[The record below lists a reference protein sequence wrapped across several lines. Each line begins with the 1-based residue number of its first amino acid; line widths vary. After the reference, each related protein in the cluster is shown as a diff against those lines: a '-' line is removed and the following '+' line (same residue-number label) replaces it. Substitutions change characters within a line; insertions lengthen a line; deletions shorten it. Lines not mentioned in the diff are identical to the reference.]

1 MRKKRYRWR
10 KTRRGFEFRK
20 PPWKFVSVSLFNCRL
35 VFYINNESD
44 YQNLSELSARFT
56 LNSAVNKVTRGLIL
70 LLLLAGNSLFTG
82 CADLKARLSAIR
94 NLRHHWQPATAVQE
108 VVSPLDSLWRSALP
122 VDTVVLE
129 ERPAGTAEQTKYNPA
144 PAPAEI
150 VSPGKA
156 WGYRVQLASS
166 ANKKELEALLARVE
180 REFGTRPVLEELEG
194 RYSLR
199 IGSFRSME
207 AAETERKRAFS
218 YGYKYA
224 WIVQTQ
230 IPLED
235 FKPEE

>member
-1 MRKKRYRWR
+1 MRM
-10 KTRRGFEFRK
+10 GFEFRK
-20 PPWKFVSVSLFNCRL
+20 PLWKFIPASLFNCRFA
-35 VFYINNESD
+35 FYINNESD

-56 LNSAVNKVTRGLIL
+56 LNSAVHKVTRGLIL

-82 CADLKARLSAIR
+82 CAGLKARLSA
-94 NLRHHWQPATAVQE
+94 LRHHPQPAAAMQE

-129 ERPAGTAEQTKYNPA
+129 ERPAGAAEQTEYKPVPA
-144 PAPAEI
+144 PADL
-150 VSPGKA
+150 VTPGKA

-166 ANKKELEALLARVE
+166 ADKKELEALLARVE
-180 REFGTRPVLEELEG
+180 REFGARPVLEESEG

-199 IGSFRSME
+199 IGSFRSSE
-207 AAETERKRAFS
+207 AAELEQKRALS

>member
-1 MRKKRYRWR
+1 MRRD
-10 KTRRGFEFRK
+10 FEFRK
-20 PPWKFVSVSLFNCRL
+20 PPWKFIPAGLFNCR
-35 VFYINNESD
+35 VSFYIKNESD
-44 YQNLSELSARFT
+44 YQNASNLSARFT

-82 CADLKARLSAIR
+82 CVGLKARLSA
-94 NLRHHWQPATAVQE
+94 LRRHPQPASAVQE
-108 VVSPLDSLWRSALP
+108 VVSPLDSLWRCALP

-129 ERPAGTAEQTKYNPA
+129 ERPAGTAEQTEYNPA
-144 PAPAEI
+144 PAPADL
-150 VSPGKA
+150 VTPGKA

-166 ANKKELEALLARVE
+166 ADKKELEALLARVE

-199 IGSFRSME
+199 IGSFRNME
-207 AAETERKRAFS
+207 TAETERLRAFS